1 MKVILEIK
9 DEKASFIMEV
19 LKNFK
24 YVKASPLT
32 SNKADVLEGI
42 KEAVEEVKLIKKG
55 KLKGISAKELLN
67 EL

>member
-1 MKVILEIK
+1 MKLLLDIE
-9 DEKASFIMEV
+9 DDKASFIVEM

-24 YVKASPLT
+24 YVKAKPLT
-32 SNKADVLEGI
+32 AYKSGVLEGL
-42 KEAVEEVKLIKKG
+42 KEGIDEMQLIKQG

>member
-1 MKVILEIK
+1 MKIILDIK

-24 YVKASPLT
+24 DVKAKPL
-32 SNKADVLEGI
+32 SKYKADVLEGLQ
-42 KEAVEEVKLIKKG
+42 EAIEEVTLIKQG
-55 KLKGISAKELLN
+55 KLKGISARELLD

>member
-32 SNKADVLEGI
+32 SYKADVLEGI
-42 KEAVEEVKLIKKG
+42 KEAVEEVELIKKG

>member
-32 SNKADVLEGI
+32 SYKADVLEGI